1 MNSFVRLVQNENMKM
16 YRRPR
21 TWIMIG
27 LTIAL
32 VFIFG
37 IVSKLEPSTADMT
50 AVVMMNNLLTMFFLV
65 NIFSIVI
72 IAEIVASEFTWGT
85 IKLLLIRP
93 SSRYKILASKLVAAL
108 LFTIGFT
115 LVFLLAAGLISFTL
129 FKTTGMAQT
138 DLMFANMTKEFGYGL
153 ITLFVILTFAFM
165 LSTVF
170 RSSGIAIGLAMF
182 LYMTSNIW
190 MLLFNP
196 EKYAWAK
203 YLIFV
208 NLNLTQYLGGG
219 SRFEGMSL
227 SFSLAVLAVHV
238 LLFLG
243 ISFWVF
249 KKRDVAA

>member
-21 TWIMIG
+21 TWIMMAI
-27 LTIAL
+27 TVAL

-37 IVSKLEPSTADMT
+37 IVSKLETSTADMSAW
-50 AVVMMNNLLTMFFLV
+50 AVMSNLLSMFFLV
-65 NIFSIVI
+65 SIFSIVI
-72 IAEIVASEFTWGT
+72 MAEIVASEFTWGT

-93 SSRYKILASKLVAAL
+93 SSRFKILASKLVAAL

-115 LVFLLAAGLISFTL
+115 LVFLLAAGMISFTL
-129 FKTTGMAQT
+129 FKTTSGAQT
-138 DLMFANMTKEFGYGL
+138 DLLFTNMMKEFGYGL
-153 ITLFVILTFAFM
+153 ITLFVILTFSFM
-165 LSTVF
+165 LSAVF

-182 LYMTSNIW
+182 LYMTSSIW

-208 NLNLTQYLGGG
+208 NLNLTQYIGGG

-238 LLFLG
+238 ALFLG